1 MTERGIKMIKYPL
14 YVTLD
19 TNIFVANK
27 FDFSKDSTLGLLVKY
42 VKANKIKI
50 VLSNI
55 VIKEVEKH
63 IVAESDKICGT
74 LRKLRADVIKTAS
87 EEYLEQ
93 LGLNISLQIL
103 DKKIYREKSREI
115 WNNFVDSLKPEILDT
130 SKIDLDAIIT
140 DYFNVSPPFENS
152 DKKRKEFPDAFIA
165 NQIKERFDQDQVV
178 AIVSD
183 DNGFKR
189 ACGNSKNHIFYK
201 TLAELY
207 DAMNRQEAEYRN
219 IVQNINSL
227 VMGYIYDI
235 ESLVMDNDC
244 VEVHG
249 QTYDTD
255 GIVDGFDYS
264 EITVVSIR
272 DITCGVRTID
282 EITEETVLATLL
294 CTAEIDVEC
303 SYEDYDNAA
312 WDHETESYYF
322 LETRK
327 NHEKPL
333 AGFGIRVG
341 ADLKTNSMRIIPFKV
356 ILNGDTLRER
366 FEIDEDDSEMDLI
379 NQEREELGFCSLD
392 RYSDYLEDNLAKSS
406 FMASVISI
414 FKKINSSYREY
425 EEVAT
430 IYDDFVTY
438 IKESR
443 SKNSIK
449 QLAFKMDGLSMFPIS
464 ADLDTISDKEID
476 EVILWADQSYDRLSE
491 LSEQT
496 NLPDCFNFG
505 EIIEIHNGKEIYKFV
520 IDEFVGTPSVGDE
533 ELIDLSIKDQF
544 GTLIANGYVK
554 LIVGY
559 LDFDEDGGAGD
570 GIEDDIEYCCED
582 VVDWLANISKDIS
595 ECVKKEWI
603 VAKKIEAVICT
614 KNEIM

>member
-1 MTERGIKMIKYPL
+1 MIKYPL

-227 VMGYIYDI
+227 VMGYIY
-235 ESLVMDNDC
+235 
-244 VEVHG
+244 
-249 QTYDTD
+249 
-255 GIVDGFDYS
+255 
-264 EITVVSIR
+264 EIGRAS
-272 DITCGVRTID
+272 C
-282 EITEETVLATLL
+282 
-294 CTAEIDVEC
+294 
-303 SYEDYDNAA
+303 
-312 WDHETESYYF
+312 
-322 LETRK
+322 
-327 NHEKPL
+327 
-333 AGFGIRVG
+333 
-341 ADLKTNSMRIIPFKV
+341 
-356 ILNGDTLRER
+356 RER
-366 FEIDEDDSEMDLI
+366 
-379 NQEREELGFCSLD
+379 
-392 RYSDYLEDNLAKSS
+392 
-406 FMASVISI
+406 V
-414 FKKINSSYREY
+414 
-425 EEVAT
+425 
-430 IYDDFVTY
+430 
-438 IKESR
+438 
-443 SKNSIK
+443 
-449 QLAFKMDGLSMFPIS
+449 
-464 ADLDTISDKEID
+464 
-476 EVILWADQSYDRLSE
+476 
-491 LSEQT
+491 
-496 NLPDCFNFG
+496 
-505 EIIEIHNGKEIYKFV
+505 
-520 IDEFVGTPSVGDE
+520 
-533 ELIDLSIKDQF
+533 
-544 GTLIANGYVK
+544 
-554 LIVGY
+554 
-559 LDFDEDGGAGD
+559 
-570 GIEDDIEYCCED
+570 
-582 VVDWLANISKDIS
+582 
-595 ECVKKEWI
+595 
-603 VAKKIEAVICT
+603 
-614 KNEIM
+614 